1 MHFLCKWGKHILYLS
16 QFEQNSGKSTVR
28 QLLSLGRVRS
38 WLVTT
43 VSVMVAVQGS
53 SHWWKLLT
61 SRMLSTQ
68 VKKVEEYLTC
78 CHSVHNQERPSDVQT
93 TFPVNSWFHEVLLSL
108 LYPWLQFPCHV
119 AEHYF
124 RPVIQCLLLRCLLS
138 HPFFSV
144 SNDIETWNRNID
156 NGLRKNTGSKLQWAG
171 KHTRYC

>member
-1 MHFLCKWGKHILYLS
+1 MGKAYPVFITVW
-16 QFEQNSGKSTVR
+16 ENSGTKVLWNS
-28 QLLSLGRVRS
+28 SLASAGYWS

-124 RPVIQCLLLRCLLS
+124 RPVIQCLLLRFLLS
-138 HPFFSV
+138 DPSFPFQT
-144 SNDIETWNRNID
+144 ILKHETEI
-156 NGLRKNTGSKLQWAG
+156 
-171 KHTRYC
+171 